1 MEENNTQFNNSEE
14 NENSVN
20 TNNQSYAG
28 TAVNGGYYTYIPY
41 GFTPQTYKEKRKIR
55 KESLRIGITLIVM
68 IFINLI
74 FAPLIVLALQKVGFS
89 YHGAYS
95 YILEPA
101 RTQCIQIAFSII
113 VFLLPTAVMAKIC
126 GKKVSSLVPLEK
138 PIKGTGIPFFLF
150 GIACCALANIY
161 NSYMGEFFEKR
172 FHLNYN
178 VDNGDNPQGFFGFML
193 VLISTAVIPP
203 LVEEFAFRGIILS
216 FLKKFGAGFAIV
228 TSSVLF
234 GLIHG
239 NFSQMPFAFTVG
251 LSLAYITVKTGSIIP
266 SIAVHAFNNLIS
278 VVFSYLNLPNTVQNI
293 MYSFLLLIMLLCGIV
308 SVLFILK
315 KDKDA
320 YKIDNAD
327 LACGEKAKFKW
338 FFTSPAIII
347 YTVLCCLLAIRY
359 FFV

>member
-1 MEENNTQFNNSEE
+1 MEENNTQFNNSESE
-14 NENSVN
+14 ENSA
-20 TNNQSYAG
+20 NNGAEVSAAK
-28 TAVNGGYYTYIPY
+28 TVNGGYYTYIPY
-41 GFTPQTYKEKRKIR
+41 GFTPETYKEKRKIR

-68 IFINLI
+68 IFISLI
-74 FAPLIVLALQKVGFS
+74 FAPIIVLALQKVGFT
-89 YHGAYS
+89 YNGAYS
-95 YILEPA
+95 FISEPA
-101 RTQCIQIAFSII
+101 RTQCIQIAFSTV
-113 VFLLPTAVMAKIC
+113 VFLLPTAVMAKTC
-126 GKKVSSLVPLEK
+126 GKTVSSLVPLEK
-138 PIKGTGIPFFLF
+138 PKKGTAVPFFMF

-161 NSYMGEFFEKR
+161 SSYMGQIFENI

-193 VLISTAVIPP
+193 MLISTAVIPP

-216 FLKKFGAGFAIV
+216 FLKKFGEGFAIIA
-228 TSSVLF
+228 SSVLF

-239 NFSQMPFAFTVG
+239 NFSQMPFAFSVG
-251 LSLAYITVKTGSIIP
+251 LALAYITVKTGSLIP

-278 VVFSYLNLPNTVQNI
+278 VVFSYLNLSNAVQNI
-293 MYSFLLLIMLLCGIV
+293 LYSFLLLIMLLCGIV

-315 KDKDA
+315 KDKEA
-320 YKIDNAD
+320 YKIDNVN

-338 FFTSPAIII
+338 FFTGPAIII